1 MNKTCGIAH
10 RHTHCLWS
18 CYRFVLSCAQ
28 QNNGPQRCLHPN
40 PWSLGPCQVTRQRGA
55 KVADGTKLLI
65 DHKTGSEVFHNL
77 PKSHSWNTNPVLTSR
92 ASIYFQT
99 LYFTGG
105 KTKVREVAAE
115 LWATSQ
121 DRKPGALVPDP
132 RDRRAF

>member
-65 DHKTGSEVFHNL
+65 DLG
-77 PKSHSWNTNPVLTSR
+77 KSLSIKQFKIPQSWKLGVQEHR
-92 ASIYFQT
+92 
-99 LYFTGG
+99 GG
-105 KTKVREVAAE
+105 TISHPWTQA
-115 LWATSQ
+115 
-121 DRKPGALVPDP
+121 RKEMMGE
-132 RDRRAF
+132 